1 MDVAALRNKMPTTQT
16 MTYLNTGWSGPSPV
30 SVVEAI
36 KERLEYE
43 SYNGPTTP
51 EVMDSGKEI
60 DLWTREAVARLLNVS
75 AEEILLTANATTGLN
90 IVLNGLPWREGD
102 EIITCNLE
110 HASILLPS
118 YHLRESRGVVTR
130 VLQFAPAEPHDSI
143 LAKVEA
149 AITDRTR
156 MVFFSHIEF
165 STGLRI
171 PVEGI
176 RALTKDRGVW
186 MLIDGAQAAGHIPL
200 DLRAIDCDF
209 YSIPGQKWLLGPDE
223 TGALYVRRSMI
234 PEIQPVDIGYETAL
248 EYDRAG
254 GYVANSDS
262 IEKLLVSTASVPLHA
277 GFLEGIRFVDEIG
290 IGAIEARNLSLASTL
305 KAGLASVPGVMVL
318 SPMDGP
324 GSTGLVAFSIDGA
337 DHETACEE
345 LWRSNR
351 IMVRNIE
358 YPDGL
363 RASLD
368 FFNTEDEVAS
378 LVDAV
383 SGLTLA

>member
-1 MDVAALRNKMPTTQT
+1 MDVGALRKKIPTTQD
-16 MTYLNTGWSGPSPV
+16 MTYLNTGWSGPSPA

-36 KERLEYE
+36 KERLDYE

-51 EVMDSGKEI
+51 EVMDSGKRV
-60 DLWTREAVARLLNVS
+60 DLQTREAVARLLGVS
-75 AEEILLTANATTGLN
+75 ADEILLTANTTTGLN
-90 IVLNGLPWREGD
+90 IVLNGLPWQEGD

-130 VLQFAPAEPHDSI
+130 VLQLEPGEAHDSI
-143 LAKVEA
+143 LSKVEA

-176 RALTKDRGVW
+176 RALTKDRGIW

-200 DLRAIDCDF
+200 DLKAIDCDF

-223 TGALYVRRSMI
+223 TGALYVRKSMI
-234 PEIQPVDIGYETAL
+234 PELQPVDIGYETAL
-248 EYDRAG
+248 EYDREG
-254 GYVANSDS
+254 GYVPNSDS
-262 IEKLLVSTASVPLHA
+262 IDKLLVSTASVPLHA
-277 GFLEGIRFVDEIG
+277 GLLEGIRFVDEVG
-290 IGAIEARNLSLASTL
+290 VAAILARNLSLASVL
-305 KAGLASVPGVMVL
+305 KAGLAATPGVTIR
-318 SPMDGP
+318 SPMDVP
-324 GSTGLVAFSIDGA
+324 GATGLVAFSIDGA
-337 DHETACEE
+337 DHEATCME
-345 LWRSNR
+345 LWRSSR
-351 IMVRNIE
+351 IMIRNIK

-368 FFNTEDEVAS
+368 FFNTEDEVAA

-383 SGLTLA
+383 QGLGGA

>member
-1 MDVAALRNKMPTTQT
+1 MDVGALRKKIPTTQD
-16 MTYLNTGWSGPSPV
+16 MTYLNTGWSGPSPA

-36 KERLEYE
+36 KERLDYE

-51 EVMDSGKEI
+51 EVMDSGKRV
-60 DLWTREAVARLLNVS
+60 DLQTREAVARLLGVS
-75 AEEILLTANATTGLN
+75 ADEILLTANTTTGLN
-90 IVLNGLPWREGD
+90 IVLNGLPWQDGD

-130 VLQFAPAEPHDSI
+130 VLQLEPGEAHDSI
-143 LAKVEA
+143 LSKVEA

-176 RALTKDRGVW
+176 RALTKDRGIW

-200 DLRAIDCDF
+200 DLKAIDCDF

-223 TGALYVRRSMI
+223 TGALYVRKSMI
-234 PEIQPVDIGYETAL
+234 PELQPVDIGYETAL
-248 EYDRAG
+248 EYDREG
-254 GYVANSDS
+254 GYVPNSDS
-262 IEKLLVSTASVPLHA
+262 IDKLLVSTASVPLHA
-277 GFLEGIRFVDEIG
+277 GLLEGIHVVDEVG
-290 IGAIEARNLSLASTL
+290 VAAILARNLSLASVL
-305 KAGLASVPGVMVL
+305 KAGLAATPGVTIR

-324 GSTGLVAFSIDGA
+324 GATGLVAFSIDGA
-337 DHETACEE
+337 DHEATCME
-345 LWRSNR
+345 LWRSSR
-351 IMVRNIE
+351 IMIRNIK

-368 FFNTEDEVAS
+368 FFNTEDEVAA

-383 SGLTLA
+383 QGLGGA

>member
-1 MDVAALRNKMPTTQT
+1 MDVAALRKKMPTTT
-16 MTYLNTGWSGPSPV
+16 DMTYLNTGWAGPSPV

-51 EVMDSGKEI
+51 EVMDSGKQI
-60 DLWTREAVARLLNVS
+60 DLQAREAVAGLLNVS
-75 AEEILLTANATTGLN
+75 ADEIMLTANTTTGLN
-90 IVLNGLPWREGD
+90 NVLNGLPWREGD
-102 EIITCNLE
+102 EIITCSLE

-118 YHLRESRGVVTR
+118 YHLRESRGVVIR
-130 VLQFAPAEPHDSI
+130 VLQLAPGEAHDSI
-143 LAKVEA
+143 LSKVEA
-149 AITDRTR
+149 ALTERTR
-156 MVFFSHIEF
+156 MVFFSHVEF
-165 STGLRI
+165 STGLRM

-176 RALTKDRGVW
+176 RALTKDRGIW

-200 DLRAIDCDF
+200 DLRAMDCDF

-223 TGALYVRRSMI
+223 TGALYVRQSMI
-234 PEIQPVDIGYETAL
+234 PELQPVDIGYDTAL
-248 EYDRAG
+248 EYDREG
-254 GYVANSDS
+254 GYVPNSDK

-277 GFLEGIRFVDEIG
+277 GFLEGLRFISKVG
-290 IGAIEARNLSLASTL
+290 VAAILERNISLATTL
-305 KAGLASVPGVMVL
+305 KAGLAPLSGVTIQ

-324 GSTGLVAFSIDGA
+324 GATGLVSFSIDGA
-337 DHETACEE
+337 DHEEACLE

-351 IMVRNIE
+351 IMVRNIA

-368 FFNTEDEVAS
+368 FFNTEDEVAA

-383 SGLTLA
+383 KGLVKG

>member
-1 MDVAALRNKMPTTQT
+1 MDVAGLRKQMPTTT
-16 MTYLNTGWSGPSPV
+16 DMTYLNTGWAGPSPV

-51 EVMDSGKEI
+51 EVMDSGKLI
-60 DLWTREAVARLLNVS
+60 DLQTREAVARLLSVS
-75 AEEILLTANATTGLN
+75 ADEILLTANTTTGLN
-90 IVLNGLPWREGD
+90 VVLNGLPWREGD

-118 YHLRESRGVVTR
+118 YFLQERHGVVTR
-130 VLQFAPAEPHDSI
+130 VLQFAPDEPHDSI
-143 LAKVEA
+143 LSKVEA
-149 AITDRTR
+149 VITDRTR
-156 MVFFSHIEF
+156 MVFFSHIEY
-165 STGLRI
+165 STGLRM

-176 RALTKDRGVW
+176 RALTKDRGIW

-200 DLRAIDCDF
+200 DLQAIDCDF
-209 YSIPGQKWLLGPDE
+209 YSLPGQKWLLGPDE

-248 EYDRAG
+248 EYDRQG
-254 GYVANSDS
+254 VYVPNSDNM
-262 IEKLLVSTASVPLHA
+262 EKLLVSTASVPLHA

-290 IGAIEARNLSLASTL
+290 ISAIEARNLSLASNL
-305 KAGLASVPGVMVL
+305 KAELAATPGVTVL

-324 GSTGLVAFSIDGA
+324 GCTGLVAFTIGGG
-337 DHETACEE
+337 DHEAACEE

-368 FFNTEDEVAS
+368 FFNTEDEVAA

-383 SGLTLA
+383 QGMTRG